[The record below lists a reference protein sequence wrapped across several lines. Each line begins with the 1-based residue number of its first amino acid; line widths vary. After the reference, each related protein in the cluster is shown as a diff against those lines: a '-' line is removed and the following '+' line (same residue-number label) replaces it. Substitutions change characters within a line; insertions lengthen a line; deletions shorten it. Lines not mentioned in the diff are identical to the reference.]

1 MEDALRD
8 LDLGLGQLSAGPV
21 HGADTAE
28 AAAARARTWTPSAVN
43 QVTVYCTVAQL
54 HASMNE
60 RAAGLYRRLDTAAMV
75 LVSILTVVTGSQSV
89 PLLTTGV
96 HDSSAAPSSGSRG
109 FSLFVALCGIAL
121 GAVASIVSRLD
132 WRSKATVFSKRA
144 VGYARLAASVRL
156 QLALYPHQRDSARDT
171 LERINTAIGHLEA
184 LGDPLPYSY
193 RTDARVD
200 QGVMA
205 MWGASRSTMHLTLP
219 PSRQAADVEVGI
231 GVGAGGGPGPACT
244 TAQQLRIRVP
254 STDLSPAAEGDARTH
269 VAALAARLAPEEG
282 DPAVVVAE
290 PPLPPP
296 PHAPLAS
303 GMTVADLCRAVRQE
317 MGCTTDLPSRP

>member
-28 AAAARARTWTPSAVN
+28 AAAGRARTWTPSAVN

-156 QLALYPHQRDSARDT
+156 QLALDPHQRDSARDT

-193 RTDARVD
+193 RTDASVD

-219 PSRQAADVEVGI
+219 PSLPLQAGDVEAN
-231 GVGAGGGPGPACT
+231 AGHGPGTAPATMPCM
-244 TAQQLRIRVP
+244 QPPLPLRIRVP
-254 STDLSPAAEGDARTH
+254 SQDLSPAAEGHARTH

-282 DPAVVVAE
+282 DPAVVAANA
-290 PPLPPP
+290 
-296 PHAPLAS
+296 PHA
-303 GMTVADLCRAVRQE
+303 GMTMGDLCRAVRQE